1 MAHPPQFLLD
11 DAGKGYI
18 EMGNSDEV
26 VFLVTGDSIA
36 EGFNKAHDNIN
47 DIVLPV
53 KERPLYGY
61 MPPVANDTA
70 PADAQ
75 SIAKYWDQWLW
86 WDQADSEW
94 NQSATDGAF
103 TTTATNAKT
112 GRFAGNI
119 YSQYSETASN
129 SDVRPR
135 GAVAS
140 EASKADWRN
149 CQPYMGSIADRP
161 YPADPNAPDI
171 STELYSVTPLH
182 TLAQTLY
189 GRFQT
194 NGEAKPINFIFL
206 GRTSTIL
213 AKVSL
218 TTGLAGAGFGVYS
231 WHPDYDPADLVT
243 TGVGPPAG
251 TGGTTTPMY
260 FQWWDMYCKPALDRL
275 TFATNATPNP
285 GLGKHAYIAGHFC
298 MLGNNDAGV
307 NYNTDPV
314 YGASAE
320 DVYEGRGLPKDTVGD
335 SLSRFHTQLAQ
346 DLNIKYVPTVQ
357 QLPFRAEGK
366 ETNVDTAYG
375 QMQTVIN
382 NSPHMV
388 GLQLDLDW
396 LGDDKTHP
404 SVSGYA
410 KLGRAL
416 GESWINAFLNG
427 NSSTSMYK
435 ADAYRGFYT

>member
-86 WDQADSEW
+86 WDEADTQW
-94 NQSATDGAF
+94 NQSATAGAF

-112 GRFAGNI
+112 GRFAGNL
-119 YSQYSETASN
+119 YGQYSETASN

-140 EASKADWRN
+140 EASAAGWRN

-194 NGEAKPINFIFL
+194 NGAAKPIHFIFL

-218 TTGLAGAGFGVYS
+218 TTGLNGSGFGVYS
-231 WHPDYDPADLVT
+231 WHPDYNPADLT
-243 TGVGPPAG
+243 TSGGFQG
-251 TGGTTTPMY
+251 GGTTIPMY
-260 FQWWDMYCKPALDRL
+260 FQWWDMYCKPALDAL
-275 TFATNATPNP
+275 NSGGNP
-285 GLGKHAYIAGHFC
+285 YIAGHFC

-357 QLPFRAEGK
+357 QMPFRAEGK
-366 ETNVDTAYG
+366 EANVDTAYG

-416 GESWINAFLNG
+416 GESWINAFLNA

>member
-18 EMGNSDEV
+18 EMGNNDEV

-86 WDQADSEW
+86 WDQADTQW
-94 NQSATDGAF
+94 NSSRTSGAF
-103 TTTATNAKT
+103 TTTTTKART
-112 GRFAGNI
+112 GRYAGSNALSL
-119 YSQYSETASN
+119 YTETSSN

-135 GAVAS
+135 GAVTS
-140 EASKADWRN
+140 EAATAAWRN
-149 CQPYMGSIADRP
+149 CQPYMGQVADRA
-161 YPADPNAPDI
+161 YPADPNSPDI
-171 STELYSVTPLH
+171 STELCSVTPLH

-194 NGEAKPINFIFL
+194 SGAAKPINFIFV
-206 GRTSTIL
+206 GRTQTIL

-218 TTGLAGAGFGVYS
+218 TTGLGGAGFGVYS
-231 WHPDYDPADLVT
+231 WHPDYDPADLT
-243 TGVGPPAG
+243 P
-251 TGGTTTPMY
+251 GGTTTPMY
-260 FQWWDMYCKPALDRL
+260 LQWWDMYCKPALDAL
-275 TFATNATPNP
+275 NSSGNP
-285 GLGKHAYIAGHFC
+285 YIAGHFC
-298 MLGNNDAGV
+298 MLGNNDAGLA
-307 NYNTDPV
+307 YNGTAV
-314 YGASAE
+314 GGESVE

-366 ETNVDTAYG
+366 EANVDTAYG
-375 QMQTVIN
+375 QMQTVVN

-427 NSSTSMYK
+427 NSKTSMYK

>member
-18 EMGNSDEV
+18 EMGNSDDV

-53 KERPLYGY
+53 KDRPLYGY
-61 MPPVANDTA
+61 MPAAANDTA

-86 WDQADSEW
+86 WDLADSQW
-94 NQSATDGAF
+94 NSTRTSGDPAADAETK
-103 TTTATNAKT
+103 KT
-112 GRFAGNI
+112 GRYAGANALSL
-119 YSQYSETASN
+119 YTESDDDTSPTPLQT

-135 GAVAS
+135 GAVGG
-140 EASKADWRN
+140 EAATAAWRN
-149 CQPYMGSIADRP
+149 CQPYMGQAADRA
-161 YPADPNAPDI
+161 YPADPNNPDI
-171 STELYSVTPLH
+171 DTELCSVTPLH
-182 TLAQTLY
+182 TLAHTLY

-194 NGEAKPINFIFL
+194 SGAAKPIHFIFL
-206 GRTSTIL
+206 GRTQTIL

-218 TTGLAGAGFGVYS
+218 TTGLGGAGFGVYS
-231 WHPDYDPADLVT
+231 WHPDYDPADLT
-243 TGVGPPAG
+243 P
-251 TGGTTTPMY
+251 GGTTTPMY
-260 FQWWDMYCKPALDRL
+260 FQWWDMYCKPALDAL
-275 TFATNATPNP
+275 TNP
-285 GLGKHAYIAGHFC
+285 YIAGHFC

-307 NYNTDPV
+307 TYNAATV
-314 YGASAE
+314 GGAPAE

-357 QLPFRAEGK
+357 QMPFRAEGK
-366 ETNVDTAYG
+366 EANVDTAYG

>member
-11 DAGKGYI
+11 DAGKGFI

-36 EGFNKAHDNIN
+36 EGFNKAHDAR
-47 DIVLPV
+47 DDVVLPV
-53 KERPLYGY
+53 KDRPLYGY
-61 MPPVANDTA
+61 MPPVANNTA

-94 NQSATDGAF
+94 NSVQTSGAF
-103 TTTATNAKT
+103 STTASNAKT
-112 GRFAGNI
+112 GRYCGSSPLSV
-119 YSQYSETASN
+119 YTETSSN

-135 GAVAS
+135 GAVGG
-140 EASKADWRN
+140 EAGAAAWRN
-149 CQPYMGSIADRP
+149 CQPYMGQVSGRA
-161 YPADPNAPDI
+161 YPANPNAPD
-171 STELYSVTPLH
+171 SDTELCSVTALH

-194 NGEAKPINFIFL
+194 SGAAKPINFIFL
-206 GRTSTIL
+206 GRTQTIL

-218 TTGLAGAGFGVYS
+218 TTGLGGAGFGVYS
-231 WHPDYDPADLVT
+231 WHPDYDPADLT
-243 TGVGPPAG
+243 PA
-251 TGGTTTPMY
+251 GTTTPMY
-260 FQWWDMYCKPALDRL
+260 FQWWDMYCKPALDAL
-275 TFATNATPNP
+275 NSGGNP
-285 GLGKHAYIAGHFC
+285 YIAGHFC
-298 MLGNNDAGV
+298 MLGNNDAGLT
-307 NYNTDPV
+307 YNAATV
-314 YGASAE
+314 GGASAN
-320 DVYEGRGLPKDTVGD
+320 DVYENRGFPKDTVGD

-366 ETNVDTAYG
+366 EANVDTAYG
-375 QMQTVIN
+375 QMQQVVN

-388 GLQLDLDW
+388 GLQMDLDW

-404 SVSGYA
+404 SVTGYA

-416 GESWINAFLNG
+416 GESWLDTFLNG
-427 NSSTSMYK
+427 DSKTSMYK